1 VLNRA
6 RVAMYT
12 KSAAIPMRGGSSIVI
27 AGGKHLAT
35 CTCKIAFAAA
45 SIEQRYRKGS
55 TNEGPDV

>member
-1 VLNRA
+1 
-6 RVAMYT
+6 MYT